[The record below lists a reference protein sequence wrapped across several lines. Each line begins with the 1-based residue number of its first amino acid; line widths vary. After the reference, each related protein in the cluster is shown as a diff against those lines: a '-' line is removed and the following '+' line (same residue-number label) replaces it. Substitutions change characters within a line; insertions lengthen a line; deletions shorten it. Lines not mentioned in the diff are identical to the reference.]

1 MKAYAFAEPFTERHE
16 WCIGTKT
23 PGSLG
28 WIHDGLPG
36 RLKSR
41 PNRPGRKF
49 RTETPGDRGKPPD
62 GAPERSMSRTA
73 SLGFNTLSLLGF
85 GGQDAGARGL
95 LDCVA
100 G

>member
-1 MKAYAFAEPFTERHE
+1 MKGYAFVEAFTQRHE
-16 WCIGTKT
+16 WCVEAKSL
-23 PGSLG
+23 GSLG

-36 RLKSR
+36 RLKLR
-41 PNRPGRKF
+41 PNRPGRTF

-73 SLGFNTLSLLGF
+73 SLGCNMLSLIGF
-85 GGQDAGARGL
+85 GGEDAGARGL
-95 LDCVA
+95 LDCVT